1 MPGAAP
7 RRVRRCLETLEEPV
21 TAPALPRPPARVV
34 LPLAAAAWAVVLLVP
49 HAGHAPDAP
58 DLLGWG
64 VMVVAMMLPP
74 ALPML
79 GVLRTLTARHRTPDL
94 LAAAGAAA
102 FVAVWTLVGALL
114 LATAD
119 AVRAG
124 VAAAP
129 WLAAHPAAVAGVAV
143 AAAGAYQFAPWKD
156 RCLTACRSPRGFA
169 VRHWHGESPL
179 ADVVTLAGAYALS
192 CAGCCVA
199 LMGLAVVVGGAAGGA
214 ALPVM
219 VLLAVVMAAERLLPG
234 GRRLVRP
241 VGAALVGTG
250 GLLVVGPPLAGLLA
264 G

>member
-1 MPGAAP
+1 MTALRA
-7 RRVRRCLETLEEPV
+7 RPV
-21 TAPALPRPPARVV
+21 AVAVAV
-34 LPLAAAAWAVVLLVP
+34 LPLAAAAWAALVLLP
-49 HAGHAPDAP
+49 HAAHGGYAPGSSA
-58 DLLGWG
+58 LAGWA

-79 GVLRTLTARHRTPDL
+79 DVLRALAGRRRAPGL
-94 LAAAGAAA
+94 LVGAGAAA

-114 LATAD
+114 LSAAD

-124 VAAAP
+124 VVAVP
-129 WLAAHPAAVAGVAV
+129 WLAGHPQVVAGAVV
-143 AAAGAYQFAPWKD
+143 AAAGAYQFGPWKD

-169 VRHWHGESPL
+169 ARHWHGENP
-179 ADVVTLAGAYALS
+179 VVDIATLAGAYALS

-199 LMGLAVVVGGAAGGA
+199 LMGVAVVVDGAASTV

-219 VLLAVVMAAERLLPG
+219 VALAAVMAAERLLPR

-241 VGAALVGTG
+241 VGAVLLGTG
-250 GLLVVGPPLAGLLA
+250 ALLVVGPLLAGLLA